1 VSQSHNRA
9 RVILSGRLCENS
21 VHGSTKLTTNDSVSL
36 EINYL
41 SVRPEPSRRAPRE
54 FLHSLAVAK
63 DLLFLRAL
71 VESALCSE
79 TKMAISRF
87 FVAPLLRM
95 TLRANV
101 AEDLGL
107 DRSGRRHESHS

>member
-1 VSQSHNRA
+1 MVRGGLSCSDDSEDHFGSAAYLPVAVETVSQSHNRA

-63 DLLFLRAL
+63 DLLFLR
-71 VESALCSE
+71 CS
-79 TKMAISRF
+79 
-87 FVAPLLRM
+87 
-95 TLRANV
+95 
-101 AEDLGL
+101 
-107 DRSGRRHESHS
+107 RRIGVVFRN